1 MNTTKK
7 QKKCENGETL
17 TQSISRLTIRQGVK
31 TVQKRPT
38 NCDSIL
44 RPKSSEAPFMEKT
57 CPGYNGHP
65 HSERVDPLP
74 RANSASTRSDCL
86 APTDLTQLCEQKC
99 LYGESCP
106 D

>member
-1 MNTTKK
+1 MILLVLLVTM
-7 QKKCENGETL
+7 TL
-17 TQSISRLTIRQGVK
+17 SFH
-31 TVQKRPT
+31 
-38 NCDSIL
+38 SIL
-44 RPKSSEAPFMEKT
+44 RPKPSEAPFMEKT

-74 RANSASTRSDCL
+74 RANSASERSGCL
-86 APTDLTQLCEQKC
+86 APIDLTQLYKPKC